1 MKHDIA
7 KLLGK
12 MKVWQQRLATYVG
25 MLNFAMLFYLFIIEN
40 KWLSW
45 YVWLVIVTTG
55 IIALVVVD
63 TKFIMPH
70 SLAYNF
76 EKNREWNRLM
86 DEIDEL
92 KEMIHNGNSNRK

>member
-1 MKHDIA
+1 MKQDIA

-63 TKFIMPH
+63 TKIIMPH
-70 SLAYNF
+70 ALAYNF

-86 DEIDEL
+86 DEIEEL

>member
-1 MKHDIA
+1 MKQDIA

-40 KWLSW
+40 KWMAW

-55 IIALVVVD
+55 IVTLVVVD
-63 TKFIMPH
+63 TKIIMPH

-86 DEIDEL
+86 DEIEEL
-92 KEMIHNGNSNRK
+92 KEMIKHGNSNRK